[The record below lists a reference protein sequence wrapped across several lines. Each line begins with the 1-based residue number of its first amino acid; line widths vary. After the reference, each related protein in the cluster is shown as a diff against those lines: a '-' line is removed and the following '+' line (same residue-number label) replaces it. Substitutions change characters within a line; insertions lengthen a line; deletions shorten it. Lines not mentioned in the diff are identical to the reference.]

1 MLYNAF
7 FFIVL
12 ISIVV
17 FIHELGHFLVARLC
31 KVKVEQFSIGF
42 GKEICGF
49 FDKHKTRWKI
59 CMIPLGGY
67 VKMYGHDQNIHDK
80 LSAKEKEVSYLSKS
94 VYQRIAIVLAGPL
107 ANFLLAIFIF
117 ILIFRI
123 GGSTMVP
130 ASIGKIQE
138 GSAAQEYGL
147 KKGDLILNIDGDQIK
162 DFDDIVNYIAI
173 KKRDEYIFSIQRND
187 KIIDLKVKPQRKIVK
202 NAFGEEHEMPV
213 IGIMSDQPIFI
224 KHNLLESLLKATQ
237 DTYKYSALILKVL
250 KGLFIGDVSFKELGG
265 PVKIAQYSGKSAEL
279 GIRPFLFFMALI
291 SINLGVINLIPIPGL
306 DGGHLFFYL
315 IEIAKRSPLSLKSQ
329 EIALRL
335 GFGMLVTL
343 MIFVI
348 FNDIV
353 SLIA

>member
-7 FFIVL
+7 FFVIL

-67 VKMYGHDQNIHDK
+67 VKMYGHDKNIFDK
-80 LSAKEKEVSYLSKS
+80 LNSEQKEVSFLAKN

-107 ANFLLAIFIF
+107 TNFVLA
-117 ILIFRI
+117 ILIFAVIFRVN
-123 GGSTMVP
+123 GSALVP
-130 ASIGKIQE
+130 ASISNIQE
-138 GSAAQEYGL
+138 GSAAQASGL
-147 KKGDLILNIDGDQIK
+147 QIGDLILEIDGDKIK

-173 KKRDEYIFSIQRND
+173 KKRDEYVFGVQRG
-187 KIIDLKVKPQRKIVK
+187 KEVIDVKVRPQLKIVK
-202 NAFGEEHEMPV
+202 NTFDEEFEMPV
-213 IGIMSDQPIFI
+213 IGIMSGQPSFL
-224 KHNLLESLLKATQ
+224 KYNLLESFIKATQ
-237 DTYKYSALILKVL
+237 ETYKYSILTIKIL
-250 KGLFIGDVSFKELGG
+250 KGLFIGDVSITDLSG
-265 PVKIAQYSGKSAEL
+265 PVKIAKYSGKSAEL
-279 GIRPFLFFMALI
+279 GVRPFLFFMALI
-291 SINLGVINLIPIPGL
+291 SINLGVINLVPIPGL

-315 IEIAKRSPLSLKSQ
+315 IEIVKRSPLCPDFQ

-335 GFGMLVTL
+335 GFGILVTL

-348 FNDIV
+348 FNDIY
-353 SLIA
+353 SLIF